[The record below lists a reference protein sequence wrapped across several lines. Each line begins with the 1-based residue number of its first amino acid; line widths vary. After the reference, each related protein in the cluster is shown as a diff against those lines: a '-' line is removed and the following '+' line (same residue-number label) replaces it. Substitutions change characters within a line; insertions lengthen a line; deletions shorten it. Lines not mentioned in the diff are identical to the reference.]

1 MPKTD
6 LEIRFWQ
13 TSDHSHPYSAGLAST
28 LPTGFGVAHL
38 RLDLACTL
46 PIGLG
51 EHTSDWTSLLAD
63 RNYHF
68 SVKSTFDITRYIFS
82 ARS

>member
-6 LEIRFWQ
+6 FEVRFWQ
-13 TSDHSHPYSAGLAST
+13 TSDHHHPYSAGLACT
-28 LPTGFGVAHL
+28 LPIGLGVHASDWTWRTHF

-51 EHTSDWTSLLAD
+51 VHASDWTW
-63 RNYHF
+63 RTHF
-68 SVKSTFDITRYIFS
+68 RLDVPSS
-82 ARS
+82 

>member
-6 LEIRFWQ
+6 LEVRFWQ

-51 EHTSDWTSLLAD
+51 VHASDWTWRARFRLDLANTLPIG
-63 RNYHF
+63 RPF
-68 SVKSTFDITRYIFS
+68 
-82 ARS
+82 